1 MIRQL
6 SVGLIGLSLF
16 NPIPKNQKQIKFCKG
31 VNPHYVSTYDLL
43 KSRITYNTNL
53 EKQKLADEL
62 ISKFQ
67 QQIIDK
73 QKEYDNEM
81 YYNPYNI
88 SEISNI
94 SIDKIYDLLSDT
106 TYQNKE
112 VAYQIW
118 LGERRQYPV
127 NALFV
132 IGLTKLES
140 FYGKSNLAL
149 NNNNIT
155 GTKSTVNRGFK
166 YYNSHAECINELVTN
181 LSDSYINP
189 NGKYYNGTSI
199 WNIRRL
205 YCQDNS
211 NWEGQIN
218 NIINNMK
225 Q

>member
-16 NPIPKNQKQIKFCKG
+16 NPAPKNQKQIKFCEG

-155 GTKSTVNRGFK
+155 GTKSTVNRG
-166 YYNSHAECINELVTN
+166 N
-181 LSDSYINP
+181 
-189 NGKYYNGTSI
+189 
-199 WNIRRL
+199 
-205 YCQDNS
+205 
-211 NWEGQIN
+211 
-218 NIINNMK
+218 
-225 Q
+225 

>member
-16 NPIPKNQKQIKFCKG
+16 NPAPKNQKQIKFCKG
-31 VNPHYVSTYDLL
+31 VNPHYVRTYDLL

-166 YYNSHAECINELVTN
+166 CYNSHAECINELVTN

-218 NIINNMK
+218 NIINDMK
-225 Q
+225 